1 MVDEMMLIHDM
12 MIDDGWDGMMINEM
26 ILYKAETTGKG
37 SSRRRAQAPS
47 WNLSHIFLWTYL
59 SKLSFHISK
68 PKSLPRSGLV

>member
-26 ILYKAETTGKG
+26 MLYKAETTVKG

-47 WNLSHIFLWTYL
+47 WKLVTFFSGHIYL
-59 SKLSFHISK
+59 N
-68 PKSLPRSGLV
+68 